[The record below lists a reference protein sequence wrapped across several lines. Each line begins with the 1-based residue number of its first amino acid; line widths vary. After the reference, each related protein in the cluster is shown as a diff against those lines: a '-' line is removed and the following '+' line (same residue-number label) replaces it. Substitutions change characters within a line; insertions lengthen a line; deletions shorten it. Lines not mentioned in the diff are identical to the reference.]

1 VNLLEHCR
9 QTCVRDGAHGR
20 NYPKH
25 SRMANRRRPICMAP
39 ICPARIASGR
49 KVCFT
54 RILAPS
60 LSLLHVRTIESTQLL
75 SLRTQLQPSSA
86 LLRPCV
92 SYRILVFSRAKHN
105 RITITLILPL
115 QFVATAMEIQ
125 IFYYNGKYLLFPIL
139 PHEDTQWLV
148 LGSST

>member
-1 VNLLEHCR
+1 VAAQIGVAAQIVGVAAQIPGVAVPTPLYSDRLLGRVPVMLMLEHCR

-25 SRMANRRRPICMAP
+25 SRVANRRRPIYMAP

-60 LSLLHVRTIESTQLL
+60 LS
-75 SLRTQLQPSSA
+75 PS
-86 LLRPCV
+86 CT
-92 SYRILVFSRAKHN
+92 YN
-105 RITITLILPL
+105 RINAIAITQDSAAAELRYIQTLCFL
-115 QFVATAMEIQ
+115 QLSHSKSPNF
-125 IFYYNGKYLLFPIL
+125 F
-139 PHEDTQWLV
+139 
-148 LGSST
+148 